1 MGLVLTLTFASLGSV
16 GAVLGAGA
24 VLLAHTRS
32 QAFIPWLVSYATGT
46 LLGAAFTAG
55 FIYIALADL
64 VPGLHRL
71 ASLPSLAGQLMLIL
85 AGVGTIALIRAVG

>member
-32 QAFIPWLVSYATGT
+32 QAFIPWLAR
-46 LLGAAFTAG
+46 
-55 FIYIALADL
+55 ADL
-64 VPGLHRL
+64 VPVLHRL
-71 ASLPSLAGQLMLIL
+71 ASLPSLAGQLMFIL